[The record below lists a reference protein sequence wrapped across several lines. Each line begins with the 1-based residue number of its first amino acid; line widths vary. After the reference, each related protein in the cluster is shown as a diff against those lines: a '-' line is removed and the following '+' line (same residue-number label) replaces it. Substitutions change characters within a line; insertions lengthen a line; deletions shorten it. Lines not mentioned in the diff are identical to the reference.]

1 MTNTTTTN
9 VIHYQSELL
18 YTLSE
23 CFLTSFLCI
32 HGVWPPVQLMG
43 CSPTHKK
50 SKAGSPL
57 ASRISTLL
65 SSLENKNYAASNSSG
80 GTYQH
85 PTHLTYIPRLLLE
98 TFFLYAV
105 WKTSGYSKRCV
116 PILGKYW
123 MGWWTQMCWVP
134 MKLLRDLFSYFLL
147 VVGQYKFK

>member
-23 CFLTSFLCI
+23 CSLTSLWCLTSFCLL
-32 HGVWPPVQLMG
+32 QLMG
-43 CSPTHKK
+43 CSPTHKR
-50 SKAGSPL
+50 SKAGSLL

-105 WKTSGYSKRCV
+105 
-116 PILGKYW
+116 
-123 MGWWTQMCWVP
+123 
-134 MKLLRDLFSYFLL
+134 
-147 VVGQYKFK
+147 